1 MEGLNIL
8 QKFNKIIDEEIAEK
22 GYSIIDFY
30 KWYEVVDDPEYTDNI
45 LSEDAFRKLIKKYQT
60 QKLNLEAQQN
70 QIISSSNSKKQS
82 LRKKRTLRTIPL
94 VKGDLNDKDVKV
106 IINKPIYD
114 SKAKQYFY
122 KVETPGE
129 NWVVQR
135 TYSEFEELHNKL
147 DSIYPKPIVPKIPKN
162 PKKPTEA
169 AMIKRTKYLQ
179 KMFDFI
185 LQNEVIKARFF
196 FNSFLKNQSYS
207 IIQIN
212 SISIKKTIEKVND
225 LFWINGEVTVSSSS
239 ESEWNTILKY
249 IEVAPSIYQRINTNL
264 KSLYSQINTVTNT
277 LNIIHNDIQ
286 ELNNIN
292 KTVFIKED
300 CISCFDKL
308 SEFSKKWSEILKK
321 QNDLI
326 KYHVKDFL
334 KCLSYQ
340 VIPLAAIYHSG
351 DKIRNKYKKNK
362 KALDEEKL
370 HTYMKKNPTKWKVE
384 EPVDRARLCS
394 DKEYALSK
402 IYPIETR
409 ELQQLYDLTELED
422 TNLFE
427 MTQLLSNCQCKA
439 FIANYN
445 EFFEKFYPTITQS
458 IDFFSEMQ
466 FFLGELEEKRNK

>member
-82 LRKKRTLRTIPL
+82 LRNKRTLRTIPL

-185 LQNEVIKARFF
+185 LQNEVIKAQFF
-196 FNSFLKNQSYS
+196 FKSFLKNQSYS

-212 SISIKKTIEKVND
+212 
-225 LFWINGEVTVSSSS
+225 
-239 ESEWNTILKY
+239 
-249 IEVAPSIYQRINTNL
+249 
-264 KSLYSQINTVTNT
+264 
-277 LNIIHNDIQ
+277 
-286 ELNNIN
+286 
-292 KTVFIKED
+292 
-300 CISCFDKL
+300 
-308 SEFSKKWSEILKK
+308 
-321 QNDLI
+321 
-326 KYHVKDFL
+326 
-334 KCLSYQ
+334 
-340 VIPLAAIYHSG
+340 
-351 DKIRNKYKKNK
+351 
-362 KALDEEKL
+362 
-370 HTYMKKNPTKWKVE
+370 
-384 EPVDRARLCS
+384 
-394 DKEYALSK
+394 
-402 IYPIETR
+402 
-409 ELQQLYDLTELED
+409 
-422 TNLFE
+422 
-427 MTQLLSNCQCKA
+427 
-439 FIANYN
+439 
-445 EFFEKFYPTITQS
+445 
-458 IDFFSEMQ
+458 
-466 FFLGELEEKRNK
+466 